1 MLTAPPPLEIEKVV
15 VVTKENTEEGHE
27 KLKAHNAIFYVSY
40 KYNGESSEWAGDHNA
55 VIRKTMDGK
64 PGHMY
69 IEVAATAD

>member
-1 MLTAPPPLEIEKVV
+1 MV
-15 VVTKENTEEGHE
+15 VVTKEDTEEGHE

-40 KYNGESSEWAGDHNA
+40 KYNGEYSGCARDHRA

-69 IEVAATAD
+69 LEV